1 MPLDDGPHAERPERT
16 GPGMP
21 TPTIVPLDP
30 LFNIDDEFLS
40 ETDASPQEQTAV
52 PIDANIETQ
61 IAKPALDSTPA
72 SGVGVESTPAA
83 VDSEIRQSF
92 NDAEEGVLSV
102 SELLENDV
110 VVDWP
115 EAVAITRRICDAI
128 GQHPSAGTHEYLLDT
143 RHIEITAD
151 GDVRVLPGEPGGD
164 PFVKQVGR
172 ILRALLEAGNA
183 PVSLRLLASQ
193 AAFELPGFASVT
205 ELSEALRT
213 FEAQSEPDAI
223 RNAFRRGQEAR
234 GSRPLDHGRL
244 PSHNELVALPAPS
257 TIPVGQS
264 PSKPVLPARRH
275 VYALVAAAVVI
286 MLIGGIV
293 VKLARQSSDRGVPSD
308 ATAAQ
313 VSARAERVEPA
324 RGDVGGVPENVM
336 PQPVPS
342 RDRGTAQVAPHE
354 STPDRPAKPVP
365 ARPSLRVT
373 SMTAPPRSV
382 SPVPGAESVAGIAN
396 TPRTEP
402 VLDDIE
408 SARMAFDARVLTDP
422 LYQLDSTQATPQ
434 AVAALRE
441 SKRLLLPGI
450 AKREYLRGQTEFQA
464 GEYTAAI
471 RTLERAVRLMGDSD
485 FGPVPLELRERVQ
498 QLLTEVRAARTLEDN
513 RVYTMADLTVIPPI
527 EQGRQLP
534 ESTPAGIPAA
544 KIGQLEMVIGR
555 NGLVE
560 IVKLHTPLNRYH
572 ERMIVS
578 AAKAWR
584 YLPATKNGEPVR
596 FRMFRAVN
604 LPEN

>member
-313 VSARAERVEPA
+313 VSAPAERVEPA
-324 RGDVGGVPENVM
+324 RSDVGGVPENVM

>member
-1 MPLDDGPHAERPERT
+1 
-16 GPGMP
+16 
-21 TPTIVPLDP
+21 
-30 LFNIDDEFLS
+30 
-40 ETDASPQEQTAV
+40 
-52 PIDANIETQ
+52 
-61 IAKPALDSTPA
+61 
-72 SGVGVESTPAA
+72 
-83 VDSEIRQSF
+83 
-92 NDAEEGVLSV
+92 
-102 SELLENDV
+102 
-110 VVDWP
+110 
-115 EAVAITRRICDAI
+115 
-128 GQHPSAGTHEYLLDT
+128 
-143 RHIEITAD
+143 
-151 GDVRVLPGEPGGD
+151 
-164 PFVKQVGR
+164 
-172 ILRALLEAGNA
+172 
-183 PVSLRLLASQ
+183 
-193 AAFELPGFASVT
+193 
-205 ELSEALRT
+205 
-213 FEAQSEPDAI
+213 
-223 RNAFRRGQEAR
+223 
-234 GSRPLDHGRL
+234 
-244 PSHNELVALPAPS
+244 
-257 TIPVGQS
+257 
-264 PSKPVLPARRH
+264 
-275 VYALVAAAVVI
+275 
-286 MLIGGIV
+286 
-293 VKLARQSSDRGVPSD
+293 
-308 ATAAQ
+308 
-313 VSARAERVEPA
+313 
-324 RGDVGGVPENVM
+324 M

>member
-257 TIPVGQS
+257 TVPVGQS

-313 VSARAERVEPA
+313 VSAPAERVEPA
-324 RGDVGGVPENVM
+324 RSDVGGVPENVM

-422 LYQLDSTQATPQ
+422 LYQLDSRQATPQ

>member
-1 MPLDDGPHAERPERT
+1 MPRDDDLHVEWPEPT

-21 TPTIVPLDP
+21 ARTIVPLDP

-40 ETDASPQEQTAV
+40 ETEASPPQQTAV
-52 PIDANIETQ
+52 PIDANIETR
-61 IAKPALDSTPA
+61 IARPEQDSAPA

-83 VDSEIRQSF
+83 ANFEIKRSF
-92 NDAEEGVLSV
+92 DDAEEAVLSV

-115 EAVAITRRICDAI
+115 EAVAITRRICEAI

-193 AAFELPGFASVT
+193 AAFELPGFATVT

-213 FEAQSEPDAI
+213 FEARSEPDAI

-257 TIPVGQS
+257 TIPVAQRF
-264 PSKPVLPARRH
+264 SKPVLPARRH
-275 VYALVAAAVVI
+275 VDALVAAAVVI
-286 MLIGGIV
+286 MLIGGV
-293 VKLARQSSDRGVPSD
+293 AVKLARQSSDRGVSSD

-313 VSARAERVEPA
+313 VSTRAQSVEPA
-324 RGDVGGVPENVM
+324 RSDVGGVPENAM

-342 RDRGTAQVAPHE
+342 RDRGTAQVAPLE
-354 STPDRPAKPVP
+354 SRPDRPAKPVP
-365 ARPSLRVT
+365 ARPFLRVT
-373 SMTAPPRSV
+373 PMTAPPRPLL
-382 SPVPGAESVAGIAN
+382 PVPTAESVAGIAN

-408 SARMAFDARVLTDP
+408 SARMTFDLRVLADP
-422 LYQLDSTQATPQ
+422 LYQLDSIHATPQ
-434 AVAALRE
+434 AVAALSE

-471 RTLERAVRLMGDSD
+471 RTLERALRLMGDSD

-513 RVYTMADLTVIPPI
+513 RVYTMADLSVIPPI

-534 ESTPAGIPAA
+534 EATPAGIPAA

-596 FRMFRAVN
+596 FRMFLAVN